1 LGNRVR
7 ESVISFGITVV
18 LAQALGVPLAALD
31 VAFESGSRNSGNYK
45 ESLRRLT
52 MTLLVG
58 GR

>member
-1 LGNRVR
+1 
-7 ESVISFGITVV
+7 VISFGITVV
-18 LAQALGVPLAALD
+18 LAQALDVPLAALD